1 VTKKK
6 KKKYNFL
13 PYTKNNPKKKRG
25 GGGGEMRLAH
35 PLACLDG
42 ITQIN
47 LEEKPERKG
56 PLGRHRGTREDNVK
70 RALRIGNG

>member
-1 VTKKK
+1 M
-6 KKKYNFL
+6 
-13 PYTKNNPKKKRG
+13 RG
-25 GGGGEMRLAH
+25 EGGEMRLAH